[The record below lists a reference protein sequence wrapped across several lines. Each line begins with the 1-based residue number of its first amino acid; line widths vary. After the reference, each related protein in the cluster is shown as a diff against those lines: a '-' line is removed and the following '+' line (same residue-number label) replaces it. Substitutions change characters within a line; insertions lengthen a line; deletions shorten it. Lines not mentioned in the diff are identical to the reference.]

1 MQSIFFLFIFVVSFC
16 CGAFAQN
23 VSDAVVSTE
32 SSGKSLDTSSSS
44 TGAMDTE
51 VVPKADI
58 PEAGEP
64 ASSYKGDE
72 SYGSDDSDL
81 PSKEN
86 LPSDAKGLVTDDG
99 TTAAG
104 DYEKAP
110 KGEPDSDVDY
120 DLRQLPPKQSAVS
133 AGTPGSDVD
142 ADTNALGSGA
152 DTLAPAKSQSSDTYG
167 E

>member
-23 VSDAVVSTE
+23 VSDEAVSTE
-32 SSGKSLDTSSSS
+32 SSGKSLDASSSS

-72 SYGSDDSDL
+72 SYGGEDSDL
-81 PSKEN
+81 PPKEN
-86 LPSDAKGLVTDDG
+86 SSADTKDLVTDDG
-99 TTAAG
+99 
-104 DYEKAP
+104 
-110 KGEPDSDVDY
+110 
-120 DLRQLPPKQSAVS
+120 AVS
-133 AGTPGSDVD
+133 AGDYDKLPKSMPDSGVD
-142 ADTNALGSGA
+142 ADAGVSNSGE
-152 DTLAPAKSQSSDTYG
+152 DMPPPAQRQSSDNYG